1 MGVEQNGL
9 GFRVIMGVFY
19 EVEPCR
25 TVAKG
30 NARGA
35 KERPGATQG
44 GGQTFRRRFVTVK
57 LDGSARQQSA
67 GSYDI

>member
-1 MGVEQNGL
+1 
-9 GFRVIMGVFY
+9 MGVFY

-35 KERPGATQG
+35 QGNGRAPPRP
-44 GGQTFRRRFVTVK
+44 GGQTFRRRFVTMK
-57 LDGSARQQSA
+57 LHGSARQQSA